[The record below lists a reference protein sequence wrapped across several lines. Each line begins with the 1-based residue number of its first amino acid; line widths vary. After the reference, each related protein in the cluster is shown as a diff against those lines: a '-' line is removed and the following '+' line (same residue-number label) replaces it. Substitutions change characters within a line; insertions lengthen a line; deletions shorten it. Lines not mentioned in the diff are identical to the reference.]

1 MLQTILVPLDGSA
14 LAERALPFAVRISR
28 AAGATLVLVRAGSET
43 RLAQLDEGLIACLD
57 ASRHADAE
65 LADVARRLQAAG
77 TPVETRVRCEDAV
90 HTILEIARERQADLI
105 VMSTHGRGGLGR
117 WAYGAVADQ
126 LLRQAR
132 VPVLLVPATPQY
144 TWPDDR
150 PLRVLVPLDGS
161 AVAETTVGPAV
172 ELARALGADITLVRV
187 VDDGPAQRGEARDA
201 SALDLELGNARV
213 YLTAIAACLAALGTR
228 VAVNA
233 LVGDPAA
240 AIARLRREQH
250 ADLIALTARGAG
262 EAPESRFGGIATWTL
277 QRATAPVLVLG
288 PAALELPDADSPSGG
303 RAEPERSVQ
312 LGLSLEGLA
321 LVQRGLAD
329 LLRRAEG
336 EPAPSGRA
344 AAVLSGRLRKPRTDA
359 ALADAVSRLLVKVN
373 QAAPHP
379 TARVA

>member
-14 LAERALPFAVRISR
+14 LAERALPFAMRISR
-28 AAGATLVLVRAGSET
+28 AAGATLVLVRAGLDT

-57 ASRHADAE
+57 ASRQADVE
-65 LADVARRLQAAG
+65 LAEVAGRLQAAG
-77 TPVETRVRCEDAV
+77 TPIETRVRCDDAV
-90 HTILEIARERQADLI
+90 RTILDVARERQADLI

-126 LLRQAR
+126 VLRQAR
-132 VPVLLVPATPQY
+132 VPVLLVPATPRG

-161 AVAETTVGPAV
+161 AVAETAVGPAV
-172 ELARALGADITLVRV
+172 ELAQAIGAEVTLIRV
-187 VDDGPAQRGEARDA
+187 VADGPAQRGEAQDA
-201 SALDLELGNARV
+201 SAVERALGSALV
-213 YLTAIAACLAALGTR
+213 YLEAIAACLAARGAR
-228 VAVNA
+228 VAVEA
-233 LVGDPAA
+233 LVGDPAS

-250 ADLIALTARGAG
+250 ADLIALTSRGAG
-262 EAPESRFGGIATWTL
+262 DAPESRLGGIATWTL
-277 QRATAPVLVLG
+277 QRATVPVLMLG
-288 PAALELPDADSPSGG
+288 PAALGLREDGSPAGG

-312 LGLSLEGLA
+312 LGLSLDELA

-329 LLRRAEG
+329 VLRRAEG
-336 EPAPSGRA
+336 ERAPSGHA
-344 AAVLSGRLRKPRTDA
+344 AAVPGGPVCKPHTDA

-373 QAAPHP
+373 QAAPRP